1 MKPIR
6 HLLEYI
12 FVSALI
18 QLVRPLPQNAVVT
31 LGRNLGAI
39 VFCFS
44 KKRKKAAKTNLNIM
58 FSDTKSSD
66 QKMRIIKESF
76 KSLAVSALQSIWI
89 TFNTKERIRRLIDG
103 EPEGL
108 DILKKCLKKR
118 KGIFF
123 LTAHYGNWE
132 IMGLNHGLLG
142 ICPLSSIARKLD
154 NPYLNSI
161 VEKLRTS
168 TGNNIFYRDDS
179 LLKIVRE
186 LKNNNSVAV
195 MMDQNT
201 AKGGIFV
208 DFFGLKASTPRS
220 VAQLSYRM
228 GTPILPLFSYPTV
241 KGTYKI
247 KYGPELSLNKSE
259 EKDQIILD
267 WTQEMEK
274 YVESIIRKNPAPWMC
289 GHRRW
294 KTRPPEE
301 EKIY

>member
-1 MKPIR
+1 
-6 HLLEYI
+6 
-12 FVSALI
+12 
-18 QLVRPLPQNAVVT
+18 LPQNAVVT
-31 LGRNLGAI
+31 LGRSLGKL
-39 VFCFS
+39 VFYFS

-58 FSDTKSSD
+58 FSDTKSMD
-66 QKMRIIKESF
+66 QKMLIIQESF
-76 KSLAVSALQSIWI
+76 KNLAVSALQSIWI
-89 TFNTKERIRRLIDG
+89 TFNTEERVRLLIEG

-108 DILKKCLKKR
+108 DTLKKCLEKR

-201 AKGGIFV
+201 AKGGIFI

-247 KYGPELSLNKSE
+247 RYGPELSLNKSE
-259 EKDQIILD
+259 KKDQITLA
-267 WTQEMEK
+267 WTQEMGK
-274 YVESIIRKNPAPWMC
+274 YIESIIRKDPAPWMC

-294 KTRPPEE
+294 KTRPQGGK
-301 EKIY
+301 KIY

>member
-1 MKPIR
+1 M
-6 HLLEYI
+6 
-12 FVSALI
+12 
-18 QLVRPLPQNAVVT
+18 VRPLPKYAVVI
-31 LGRNLGAI
+31 LGKSLGTI
-39 VFCFS
+39 VFYFS
-44 KKRKKAAKTNLNIM
+44 NRRKKAAKTNLNIM
-58 FSDTKSSD
+58 FSDTKTTD
-66 QKMRIIKESF
+66 QKTRIIQDSF
-76 KSLAVSALQSIWI
+76 KILAISALQSVWV
-89 TFNTKERIRRLIDG
+89 TFNTEKRVRQLIEG

-108 DILKKCLKKR
+108 ETLKKCLEKK
-118 KGIFF
+118 KGILF

-154 NPYLNSI
+154 NPYLNTL
-161 VEKLRTS
+161 VEKLRAS
-168 TGNNIFYRDDS
+168 TGNNIFYRDDP
-179 LLKIVRE
+179 LLKMVRE
-186 LKNNNSVAV
+186 LKKNNSVAV

-228 GTPILPLFSYPTV
+228 GTPILPLFSYPTI

-247 KYGPELSLNKSE
+247 KYGPELSLKKSE
-259 EKDQIILD
+259 KKDQIILD

-274 YVESIIRKNPAPWMC
+274 YIESIIQKNPAPWMC

-294 KTRPPEE
+294 KTRPQGE